1 MNDWPLILP
10 IIGFCTLGI
19 IFFILVI
26 WIPMFYRKKS
36 SQNAPIVSLPA
47 EISKVYYNAYGSP
60 PAVSFRVDGEK
71 RPRKFD
77 SRIPE
82 ITQFPEPGT
91 RGTLTCKG
99 SILYSFRWNGGEVV
113 QDAPGPD
120 GAQTYSNL

>member
-1 MNDWPLILP
+1 MERIVILP
-10 IIGFCTLGI
+10 IIGFFTLGI
-19 IFFILVI
+19 VFFLLVI
-26 WIPMFYRKKS
+26 WGPSLYKKRKS
-36 SQNAPIVSLPA
+36 RHAPVVSLSA
-47 EISKVYYNAYGSP
+47 QVAKVYYDAYGSP

-99 SILYSFRWNGGEVV
+99 YILYSFRWDGGEVI
-113 QDAPGPD
+113 QDAPGSD
-120 GAQTYSNL
+120 GEQTYSNL

>member
-1 MNDWPLILP
+1 MLYIIALIVV
-10 IIGFCTLGI
+10 LGLGGLYVLTV
-19 IFFILVI
+19 F
-26 WIPMFYRKKS
+26 WGS
-36 SQNAPIVSLPA
+36 SFRRLHRSKNAPVATLQA
-47 EISKVYYNAYGSP
+47 EVNKIYYNPYGSP

-113 QDAPGPD
+113 QDTPGPD